1 MRVQDNFPVCS
12 ADGVLNGHACR
23 AVHLR
28 PVADAL
34 NWLNG
39 HGQHVIPATRTDG
52 KTSIAIGATKTYRA
66 QLMSRVQATHRVWL
80 ISARAGLLTFTDPS
94 GGSSSWG
101 FISSAV
107 TLRHVEAITAPADG
121 PVAVSYTLANSASA
135 TVVGVFDGV
144 TCFELQRR
152 DLALDAT
159 DDAVD
164 GDTIVTLSGGVPAP
178 ILDADA
184 YTSIGALS
192 RGLAN
197 ARTQDNRTLFDWA
210 APSGDGFQT
219 TSGAFVPVFEEGP
232 VLLGSKMYRSSV
244 TASAVAQFF
253 VRTGAA
259 TTGEVRVTMTSGAT
273 VTGTIATATGGAWLA
288 VSFDVD
294 CEDLA
299 ASDGRRSTRDDVCT
313 IELRRTAGVNA
324 VSIETCSIYEVRP

>member
-1 MRVQDNFPVCS
+1 MRIQDSFPVCS
-12 ADGVLNGHACR
+12 ADGVRNGHACR
-23 AVHLR
+23 AIHLR

-34 NWLNG
+34 NWLTG
-39 HGQHVIPATRTDG
+39 HGQHLIPATRTDG
-52 KTSIAIGATKTYRA
+52 KSTIAIGATRTHRM
-66 QLMSRVQATHRVWL
+66 QLMSRVQATHRVWF
-80 ISARAGLLTFTDPS
+80 ISARAGILTFTDPS

-101 FISSAV
+101 YIGAPI
-107 TLRHVEAITAPADG
+107 TLRHVETITAPADG
-121 PVAVSYTLANSASA
+121 PVAVSWTLANSASSS
-135 TVVGVFDGV
+135 VVADVDGV

-152 DLALDAT
+152 DLALSAT

-197 ARTQDNRTLFDWA
+197 ARTKDNRTLFEWS

-219 TSGAFVPVFEEGP
+219 TSASFVPLFEEGP
-232 VLLGSKMYRSSV
+232 VLLASKMYRASV
-244 TASAVAQFF
+244 TGEVTAQFY

-273 VTGTIATATGGAWLA
+273 ITGTIATATGGAW
-288 VSFDVD
+288 VSLTFDVD

-299 ASDGRRSTRDDVCT
+299 ESDGRRASRDDVCT
-313 IELRRTAGVNA
+313 IEVRRTAGAGGVD
-324 VSIETCSIYEVRP
+324 IETVSVYELRP

>member
-1 MRVQDNFPVCS
+1 MRVQDAFPVCS
-12 ADGVLNGHACR
+12 ADGIRNGHACR
-23 AVHLR
+23 ATHLR

-39 HGQHVIPATRTDG
+39 HGQHIIPATRTDG
-52 KTSIAIGATKTYRA
+52 KTSIAIGATRTYRA
-66 QLMSRVQATHRVWL
+66 QLMSRVQATHRAWF
-80 ISARAGLLTFTDPS
+80 ISARAGILTFTDPS

-101 FISSAV
+101 YISSAV
-107 TLRHVEAITAPADG
+107 TLRHVETITAPADG
-121 PVAVSYTLANSASA
+121 PVAVTYTLANSASA
-135 TVVGVFDGV
+135 LNGTFDGI
-144 TCFELQRR
+144 TCFEFQRR

-164 GDTIVTLSGGVPAP
+164 SDTIVTLSGGVPAP

-197 ARTQDNRTLFDWA
+197 ARTRDNRTLFDWFA
-210 APSGDGFQT
+210 QSGDGFQT
-219 TSGAFVPVFEEGP
+219 TSGSFVQLFEEGP
-232 VLLGSKMYRSSV
+232 VLLGSKMYRGSV
-244 TASAVAQFF
+244 TASATAQFF

-259 TTGEVRVTMTSGAT
+259 TTGEVRVTMASGAT

-288 VSFDVD
+288 VSFAVD

-299 ASDGRRSTRDDVCT
+299 VSDGRRATRDDVCT
-313 IELRRTAGVNA
+313 IELRRTAGVGA
-324 VSIETCSIYEVRP
+324 VSIESVCIYEVRP

>member
-1 MRVQDNFPVCS
+1 MRVQDAFPVCS
-12 ADGVLNGHACR
+12 ADGVRNGHACR
-23 AVHLR
+23 ATHLR
-28 PVADAL
+28 PVADAM

-39 HGQHVIPATRTDG
+39 HGQHLVPATRTDG
-52 KTSIAIGATKTYRA
+52 KTTIAIGATKTHRM
-66 QLMSRVQATHRVWL
+66 QLMSRVQATHRVWF
-80 ISARAGLLTFTDPS
+80 ISARAGILTFTDPS
-94 GGSSSWG
+94 GGASSWG
-101 FISSAV
+101 YVGAPV
-107 TLRHVEAITAPADG
+107 TLRHVEAVGTPADG
-121 PVAVSYTLANSASA
+121 PVAVSYTLANSVSSSVSA
-135 TVVGVFDGV
+135 IIDGV
-144 TCFELQRR
+144 ACFELQRR

-164 GDTIVTLSGGVPAP
+164 GDTVVTLSGGVPAP

-197 ARTQDNRTLFDWA
+197 VRTQDNRTLFERS

-219 TSGAFVPVFEEGP
+219 TSGSFVPLFEEGP
-232 VLLGSKMYRSSV
+232 VLLGSKVYRSSV

-299 ASDGRRSTRDDVCT
+299 ATDGRRSSRDDVCT
-313 IELRRTAGVNA
+313 IEVRRTAGVNA
-324 VSIETCSIYEVRP
+324 VSIETVSVYEVRS